1 MSQQLIDALVG
12 MVEYVTKGQ
21 VHRAKNH
28 YTQKPV
34 ADALRALCT
43 ATGNSSFG
51 YDYLDVIDK
60 IREGEKDVPK
70 TD

>member
-1 MSQQLIDALVG
+1 MSKELVGALVG

-21 VHRAKNH
+21 VYRSKNH

-34 ADALRALCT
+34 AEALRALCK
-43 ATGNSSFG
+43 ATGHSSFG

-60 IREGEKDVPK
+60 IKGDRDVQK
-70 TD
+70 AD